1 MNELKNTANLDTLK
15 ELTAEMHMAAK
26 AYYSSNKEIMSNKE
40 WDEKYDKLAALE
52 EKLGIVLPES
62 PTHSVGFKV
71 ISSLDK
77 VKHEVPALSL
87 DKTKER
93 EQLVE
98 WLNGKIGALSWKMDG
113 LTVVATYENGQLK
126 QAVTRGNGIVGE
138 DITHNAVF
146 FSGLP
151 RQIPG

>member
-98 WLNGKIGALSWKMDG
+98 WLNGKIGALSWKK
-113 LTVVATYENGQLK
+113 TSKPV
-126 QAVTRGNGIVGE
+126 I
-138 DITHNAVF
+138 
-146 FSGLP
+146 SGHDT
-151 RQIPG
+151 